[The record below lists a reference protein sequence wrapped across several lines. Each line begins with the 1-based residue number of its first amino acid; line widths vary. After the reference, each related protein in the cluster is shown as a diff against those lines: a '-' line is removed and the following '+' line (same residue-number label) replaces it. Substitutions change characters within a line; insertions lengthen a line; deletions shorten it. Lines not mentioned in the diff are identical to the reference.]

1 MCHGWFRQEAG
12 AGRLRSDHF
21 PENEE
26 QKTDNGGGAKN
37 CGSHV
42 RVSGAVYRFLPG
54 SESEN
59 QRVQDVWK
67 RLCQKPG
74 LTGVWQ
80 VSGRSTITD
89 FEEIVQMDVD
99 YIDHWSIWRDI
110 GILFKTVWLVVCGDD
125 GAQ

>member
-59 QRVQDVWK
+59 QKVQDVW
-67 RLCQKPG
+67 PAPSG
-74 LTGVWQ
+74 
-80 VSGRSTITD
+80 SGRNLRGTGKGKRYGRKRKKCFLPFFRLLIPTFPWICSR
-89 FEEIVQMDVD
+89 EETQEKQVL
-99 YIDHWSIWRDI
+99 YPE
-110 GILFKTVWLVVCGDD
+110 KP
-125 GAQ
+125 

>member
-1 MCHGWFRQEAG
+1 MECTEGGYES
-12 AGRLRSDHF
+12 GRD
-21 PENEE
+21 
-26 QKTDNGGGAKN
+26 KTAY
-37 CGSHV
+37 S
-42 RVSGAVYRFLPG
+42 
-54 SESEN
+54 
-59 QRVQDVWK
+59 
-67 RLCQKPG
+67 G

>member
-1 MCHGWFRQEAG
+1 MSLNSIVLTIRRDFA
-12 AGRLRSDHF
+12 RS
-21 PENEE
+21 P
-26 QKTDNGGGAKN
+26 
-37 CGSHV
+37 
-42 RVSGAVYRFLPG
+42 
-54 SESEN
+54 
-59 QRVQDVWK
+59 
-67 RLCQKPG
+67 